1 MNEIGVATAKIAR
14 SPVYSAVQSKNGPK
28 FWARKTGCVW
38 ALGFVSVWAYARD
51 RSQVQGRWRHQWGW
65 MVKVGLPFLRLHE
78 RLCHRSSWLVVSIF
92 HTSRSRSLRLV
103 AFEMLIHRFM
113 MYKCLRS
120 RGWFQLFWMT
130 LVTVGVAN
138 LESSSQLHVLA
149 AIAGMSAERW
159 AFPGSCSELAKQ
171 VELSAT
177 HDQSQTGTGDEFLKR
192 GFQCF
197 FYCQHFLPTFAS
209 LRYFFFC
216 CCLRWQHPQR
226 LEYSTFQL

>member
-1 MNEIGVATAKIAR
+1 MHETEARCRDDDDDINEDG
-14 SPVYSAVQSKNGPK
+14 
-28 FWARKTGCVW
+28 WW
-38 ALGFVSVWAYARD
+38 
-51 RSQVQGRWRHQWGW
+51 RWTCHFCACMRRCAIDLHGSW
-65 MVKVGLPFLRLHE
+65 FLYFIPAGADP
-78 RLCHRSSWLVVSIF
+78 CGSSLLRCWSI
-92 HTSRSRSLRLV
+92 V
-103 AFEMLIHRFM
+103 FM

-226 LEYSTFQL
+226 LEYSEHFHYKSVRNIRNRWKLCAYQRFFASCSHSFAKRKRNFCV